1 MHNIYMFKM
10 PMVKKINRKEEE
22 KRLFLKLGAAMIIK
36 LLLLVGLF
44 FLIKDSFVS
53 VNEVKMVHHMN
64 STENQ

>member
-1 MHNIYMFKM
+1 MFKM

-36 LLLLVGLF
+36 LFLLVGLF

>member
-1 MHNIYMFKM
+1 
-10 PMVKKINRKEEE
+10 MVKKINRKEEE

-64 STENQ
+64 STRINKEFLSW

>member
-1 MHNIYMFKM
+1 MFKM